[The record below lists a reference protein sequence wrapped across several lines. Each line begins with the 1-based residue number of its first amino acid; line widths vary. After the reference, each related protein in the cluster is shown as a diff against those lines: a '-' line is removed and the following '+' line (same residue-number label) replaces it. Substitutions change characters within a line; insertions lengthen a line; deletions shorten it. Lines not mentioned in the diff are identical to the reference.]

1 MTETSATLKVLSQ
14 ALGLEQ
20 EGRAFYLGAAESTP
34 NEKGKA
40 MFLSLA
46 DDEKAHLEM
55 IQRQLHAV
63 EGDGSYVLLPDLDV
77 PEIDLEAKL
86 FPPDHEEARS
96 RIGANAN
103 ALDALHV
110 ALEIEIRAHEL
121 YRNAAQE
128 TVDESGKRMYVWL
141 ADAEMTHFNL
151 LMTSYESFV
160 ATGGW
165 V

>member
-1 MTETSATLKVLSQ
+1 MTDTSATLKVLSQ
-14 ALGLEQ
+14 ALTLEQ
-20 EGRAFYLGAAESTP
+20 EGRAFYLGAAKSTP

-46 DDEKAHLEM
+46 DDEKSHLEM

-63 EGDGSYVLLPDLDV
+63 EGEGSYVLLPDLDV

-86 FPPDHEEARS
+86 FPPDREEARS

-110 ALEIEIRAHEL
+110 ALEMEIRSHEL
-121 YRNAAQE
+121 YRTAAQQ
-128 TVDESGKRMYVWL
+128 TTDEDGKRMYVWL

-151 LMTSYESFV
+151 LMTNYESLV
-160 ATGGW
+160 ATGEW